1 MANNEE
7 NKSYI
12 TCNGLYAT
20 NLCDYEMFMDR
31 NSIFNF
37 ENLKTGELFQINGG
51 VDFINFINNNRLYNT
66 TSMNDP
72 FFGNELSSKL
82 YNNCINKEKLLE
94 EYLLLTRI
102 ESVEKLYYK
111 KLIKTI
117 KFTNI
122 LLMLYI
128 CNYNFK
134 EEAINDNQFL
144 EFLIKQYIYTLKDY
158 LIESSSENNSSQSF
172 PETIGNVDYRSFLS
186 KRICDI
192 YMTYTEYLNELYNLR
207 MYTSDLKEIELIMD
221 QSNDTLTQ
229 IEQIGEDNLKNVE
242 QTMKDIIVELLATC
256 YESDDN
262 INLLKNKVIKNN
274 K

>member
-37 ENLKTGELFQINGG
+37 ENLKTGELFQIKGG

-134 EEAINDNQFL
+134 EESINDNQFL

-158 LIESSSENNSSQSF
+158 LIESSSENNNSQSF

-192 YMTYTEYLNELYNLR
+192 YMTYTEYLNELYNIR